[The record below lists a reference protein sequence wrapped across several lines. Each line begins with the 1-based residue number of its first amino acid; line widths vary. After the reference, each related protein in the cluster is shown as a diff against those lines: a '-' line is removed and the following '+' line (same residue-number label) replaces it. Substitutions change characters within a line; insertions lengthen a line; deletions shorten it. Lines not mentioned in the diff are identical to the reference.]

1 MGFSTGPFVAHGLT
15 ALIGRDR
22 TQPLEKRDDLL
33 GRLIRLMG
41 SVYYPRLKDSV
52 GNILF
57 QICDGDG
64 AFFVPSSSCNKINT
78 TPTASTLSAQIGYGN
93 SAGFLFNRGILAP
106 PGSNPDGEED
116 SDINPITGLR
126 NSKQRNEALDEMTE
140 EEKEREAERL
150 FVLFERLRATGVVD
164 IKNPVQQAIDEGRF
178 EELD

>member
-1 MGFSTGPFVAHGLT
+1 MT
-15 ALIGRDR
+15 ALIDRDR
-22 TQPLEKRDDLL
+22 TQPLEQRDDLL

-41 SVYYPRLKDSV
+41 SVYYPRLKDSA

-64 AFFVPSSSCNKINT
+64 AFFVTSSSCNETNT

-126 NSKQRNEALDEMTE
+126 NNKQRNEVLEEMTE
-140 EEKEREAERL
+140 EEKEREAEKLFILFDRL
-150 FVLFERLRATGVVD
+150 ERSGMGV
-164 IKNPVQQAIDEGRF
+164 NPVRKAMQEGRF
-178 EELD
+178 EELP